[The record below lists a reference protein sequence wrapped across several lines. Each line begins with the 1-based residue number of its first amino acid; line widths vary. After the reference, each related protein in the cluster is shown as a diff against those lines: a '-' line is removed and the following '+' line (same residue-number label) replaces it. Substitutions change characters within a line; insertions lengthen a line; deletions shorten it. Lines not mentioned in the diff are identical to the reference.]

1 MAKRKLLI
9 YITKSCTHLNI
20 RKTCAKFCN
29 IGLTNAHHP
38 CHCNT
43 ARFFWEVTA
52 VKIAVTLLEMEE
64 KVGNKSKG
72 RILNQF
78 FKKTKHVK
86 SSEKRTFLTQRNA
99 RFSENLACFVFLK
112 HPFWDA
118 LFCLITGENNK
129 IYSSGCSYRTRSWLV
144 RRLGWQKFLKC
155 KFRSSRLRIFFKI
168 VVLKNFAIFGENLC
182 WSPFLR
188 KLWSND
194 SMESVSLWILQKFE
208 YTLFLKK

>member
-1 MAKRKLLI
+1 MAKPKLLI

-52 VKIAVTLLEMEE
+52 VKIAATLLEMEE

-72 RILNQF
+72 RILNRF

-86 SSEKRTFLTQRNA
+86 FSEKRTFLTK
-99 RFSENLACFVFLK
+99 EMFVFLK
-112 HPFWDA
+112 IWRA
-118 LFCLITGENNK
+118 LFSWNTRFEIRSFALLPARITKFIRVVADIELGVD
-129 IYSSGCSYRTRSWLV
+129 WLGDWV
-144 RRLGWQKFLKC
+144 D
-155 KFRSSRLRIFFKI
+155 
-168 VVLKNFAIFGENLC
+168 KNF
-182 WSPFLR
+182 
-188 KLWSND
+188 
-194 SMESVSLWILQKFE
+194 
-208 YTLFLKK
+208 